1 LLTGCLIAIAVAIPI
16 TLAARPIAGIFI
28 TGGIVHDT
36 AAGFLTLVPWSWPG
50 FALVFIM
57 ASTHTATGRPLL
69 GASLTVARMFAFL
82 IPLTWLLSQAFG
94 LPGVFGAF
102 VAANLLSALAGL
114 ASLKLAAS
122 HRAAG

>member
-1 LLTGCLIAIAVAIPI
+1 
-16 TLAARPIAGIFI
+16 
-28 TGGIVHDT
+28 
-36 AAGFLTLVPWSWPG
+36 
-50 FALVFIM
+50 
-57 ASTHTATGRPLL
+57 
-69 GASLTVARMFAFL
+69 MFAFL